1 MNESSIAVLIPC
13 YNEALSIG
21 KVIADFR
28 RQLPEA
34 SIYVFDNNSCDDSAH
49 IARQAGATVIR
60 EKRQGKGFVVAAMLR
75 KVSADYY
82 IMVDGDDTYP
92 AECARALLQPLLDED
107 ADMVVGQRLSTY
119 TQDAFRPLHL
129 FGNKMLCALINA
141 IFGTELQDPMSGY
154 RAFTRDLAESLPVV
168 AKGFDIETEM
178 TLQMAYLGFT
188 IKEIEIPYRAR
199 PQGST
204 SKLRTFHDGF
214 IILIKIL
221 SILKAYKPLT
231 FFGSIGL
238 IFAAASLVLGAFVI
252 HEYIQ
257 YQYIYSVPKA
267 ILAASLMTVAG
278 VCVAIGLIIN
288 TLNFRLLEMMSALSK
303 QVAHARRD
311 RHA

>member
-34 SIYVFDNNSCDDSAH
+34 SIYVFDNNSRDDSAH

-82 IMVDGDDTYP
+82 VMVDGDDTYP

-238 IFAAASLVLGAFVI
+238 IFATASLVLGAFVI

-278 VCVAIGLIIN
+278 VCVSIGLIIN